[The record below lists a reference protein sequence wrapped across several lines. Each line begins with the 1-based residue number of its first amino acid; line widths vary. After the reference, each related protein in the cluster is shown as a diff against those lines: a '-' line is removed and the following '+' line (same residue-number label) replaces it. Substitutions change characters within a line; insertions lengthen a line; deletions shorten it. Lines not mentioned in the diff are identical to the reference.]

1 MIPRYS
7 LPEMSRIWQQQNKF
21 QKMMEVEVAACEAHA
36 KSGKIPKKALTNIQ
50 KKACFDLERIEAL
63 DKKTNHDVAAFVE
76 NLQDNIGPGGEYVH
90 MGLTSNDVTDTAL
103 ALQMKEAADIILQDL
118 ISLKDVLAKK
128 ANRYR
133 DTVMIGRTHGVHAE
147 PITFGFKMA
156 LFFEETKR
164 NIERMEQA
172 RENIAIGKISGAV
185 GTFSNV
191 EPQVEDYVCK
201 KLELKPAPISNQ
213 VLQRDRH
220 AQYLTAIAIAGAT
233 LEKLATEIRGLQR
246 TEILEAEEYFSKSQK
261 GSSAMPHK
269 RNPITCEK
277 ICGLARVLRS
287 NAHAAMENI
296 ALWHERDISHS
307 SVERVIIPDSTILI
321 DYMLKTMAQLIDH
334 LVIYPENMRK
344 NLEKTGGLIFSQR
357 VMIELIKAGLTREEA
372 YRLVQKHAM
381 NTWKEGK
388 DFQDALLSDKEIKS
402 MLTPY
407 KIRRCFELDYYLR
420 NIKRILHR
428 TGVISK

>member
-7 LPEMSRIWQQQNKF
+7 LPEMSRIWQQQNRF
-21 QKMMEVEVAACEAHA
+21 QKMMDVEIAACEAHA
-36 KSGKIPKKALTNIQ
+36 KRGKIPKKALANIQ
-50 KKACFDLERIEAL
+50 KKAKFDLASIEAL

-76 NLQDNIGPGGEYVH
+76 NLQDHIGAGGEYIH

-103 ALQMKEAADIILQDL
+103 ALQMKEAVNIILKGLFDL
-118 ISLKDVLAKK
+118 KEALAKK
-128 ANRYR
+128 ARRYR
-133 DTVMIGRTHGVHAE
+133 STVMIGRTHGVHAE

-172 RENIAIGKISGAV
+172 RENISFGKISGAV
-185 GTFSNV
+185 GTFSNL

-201 KLELKPAPISNQ
+201 KLKLKLAPISNQ

-220 AQYLTAIAIAGAT
+220 AQYLAAIAITGAS
-233 LEKLATEIRGLQR
+233 LEKLATEIRSLQR
-246 TEILEAEEYFSKSQK
+246 TELLEAEEYFSETQK
-261 GSSAMPHK
+261 GSSSMPHK

-307 SVERVIIPDSTILI
+307 SVERIIIPDSTILI
-321 DYMLKTMAQLIDH
+321 DYMLRTMTQLIEH
-334 LVIYPENMRK
+334 LVIYPENMLK
-344 NLEKTGGLIFSQR
+344 NLGKTGGLIFSQR
-357 VMIELIKAGLTREEA
+357 VMIELIKKGQTREQA

-381 NTWKEGK
+381 NTWKHGQ
-388 DFQDALLSDKEIKS
+388 DFKEALLDDKEVRSLLK
-402 MLTPY
+402 PY
-407 KIRRCFELDYYLR
+407 EISRCFELDYYLR
-420 NIKRILHR
+420 NIDIVLKRI
-428 TGVISK
+428 GVITK